1 MQIKKFKCSLV
12 IAAFNCELS
21 IRQVVCEALSAL
33 ESSMFLYEY
42 DVVIVDDGST
52 DKTWKVLNE
61 LRREYKNIKLL
72 KLSKNF
78 GQQSAMMA
86 GFSVCNSD
94 LVAYCD
100 DDGQS
105 PVNELAI
112 LINEIINNN
121 NSDMVWAKYTIPI
134 SFSFSG
140 LGRYLNEMMLRIVFK
155 KPKGLEF
162 GNMWIAKRFVIDR
175 LLFVTTPSLYLG
187 GLMLSIT
194 TNMSNIPFQKRERM
208 YGESNYTLY
217 KLINLFLN
225 GLIFSSIAPL
235 RIASVLGVLS
245 AMFSFLIIG
254 LVIFA
259 KIIGISFPIGYASI
273 ASLILLI
280 GGIQLIMFGVIGE
293 YIGRIHIESKNRP
306 LYFAEIIEKKEDE
319 NQNKC

>member
-1 MQIKKFKCSLV
+1 MHISKLKCSLV

-21 IRQVVCEALSAL
+21 IRQVVSEAIGAL
-33 ESSMFLYEY
+33 ENSMYLYEF
-42 DVVIVDDGST
+42 DLIIVDDGST

-61 LRREYKNIKLL
+61 LSEQYKNIKIL

-86 GFSVCNSD
+86 GFSVCDSD

-105 PVNELAI
+105 PVNELGI
-112 LINEIINNN
+112 LIKEIINNTN
-121 NSDMVWAKYTIPI
+121 ADMVWAKYTIPI
-134 SFSFSG
+134 SFTFSG
-140 LGRYLNEMMLRIVFK
+140 LGRLLNELMLRIVFK
-155 KPKGLEF
+155 KPKDLEF
-162 GNMWIAKRFVIDR
+162 GNMWIAKRFIIDQ
-175 LLFVTTPSLYLG
+175 LLVVTTPSLYLG

-194 TNMSNIPFQKRERM
+194 TNMRNVSFIKRERK
-208 YGESNYTLY
+208 YGKSNYTLF

-245 AMFSFLIIG
+245 AMFSFIIIG

-259 KIIGISFPIGYASI
+259 KMIGIDLPIGYASI

-280 GGIQLIMFGVIGE
+280 GGIQLIMFGIIGE
-293 YIGRIHIESKNRP
+293 YIGRIYIYSSGRP
-306 LYFAEIIEKKEDE
+306 QYVISDKKL
-319 NQNKC
+319 K

>member
-1 MQIKKFKCSLV
+1 MQIKKLKCSLV
-12 IAAFNCELS
+12 IAAYNCELS
-21 IRQVVCEALSAL
+21 IRHVVSEALSAL
-33 ESSMFLYEY
+33 EKSIYLYEF
-42 DVVIVDDGST
+42 DLIIVDDGST
-52 DKTWKVLNE
+52 DKTWKILNQLSE
-61 LRREYKNIKLL
+61 EYKNVKIL

-105 PVNELAI
+105 PVNELGI
-112 LINEIINNN
+112 LINEIIKKNT
-121 NSDMVWAKYTIPI
+121 DMVWAKYAIPI
-134 SFSFSG
+134 SYTFLG
-140 LGRYLNEMMLRIVFK
+140 LGRYLNELMLRIVFK
-155 KPKGLEF
+155 KNKDLEF
-162 GNMWIAKRFVIDR
+162 GNMWIAKRFVIDQ

-194 TNMSNIPFQKRERM
+194 TNMRNVSFIKRERK
-208 YGESNYTLY
+208 YGKSSYTLY

-235 RIASVLGVLS
+235 RIASVLGLLS
-245 AMFSFLIIG
+245 AMFSFVIISF
-254 LVIFA
+254 VIFA
-259 KIIGISFPIGYASI
+259 KIIGINLPIGYASI

-293 YIGRIHIESKNRP
+293 YIGRIYVYSSGRP
-306 LYFAEIIEKKEDE
+306 QYVISEKKL
-319 NQNKC
+319 